1 MTERT
6 LLGLAAAGGVA
17 VGRAL
22 VSDEAP
28 ARAAGPGGPVEQ
40 ERAIVALAKVAAE
53 LAFSAGRLRDS
64 GLDGEAEILEASG
77 LIAQDVG
84 LVQAAVDAAATV
96 SAEAAVRQAAEAQ
109 AEVIAALPDPLLAA
123 RAADIREIGRRA
135 SGILARRQLRSA
147 DGPVVL
153 VARELGP
160 SELAELRLGDA
171 QIVGVA
177 LAAGAVTSHA
187 AIMARAFGVPMVVAA
202 GEELLKLDDVELV
215 VDGDSGTVVVAPAP
229 VTLRRTLADQGRRAR
244 RRREL
249 ERVRGL
255 PAVTRDGVSIRL
267 LCNAS
272 TAAEVEGGLAAG
284 AEGVGLLR
292 TELAFLDAS
301 RWPTEAEHVAALTP
315 PLSRLGGRVATVRTF
330 DFGADKTPPFLA
342 GDQRRGLEL
351 ALAHS
356 DALAAQLR
364 AILRAG
370 AGTKLRLL
378 LPMVE
383 TAQQLREVR
392 ELVVA
397 AAQEVGWIG
406 PLPAVGAMIETPNA
420 ARHALDIALE
430 ADFLS
435 IGTNDLVQYTLGLDR
450 ELPLASARTA
460 ADPTVLALIGMV
472 GTAGARMGLTVEVCG
487 EAASEPPLAALLIG
501 AGVTELSVAPSRL
514 DELRA
519 AVRSLDSVDAARVL
533 RKAVT
538 FDSGAAALEL
548 AAELLSDELGDEPR
562 EVLGGLDGV
571 VA

>member
-6 LLGLAAAGGVA
+6 LLGLAAAGGIA

-28 ARAAGPGGPVEQ
+28 ARDAGPGGPVEQ
-40 ERAIVALAKVAAE
+40 ERALVALAKVAAE

-64 GLDGEAEILEASG
+64 GLDAEADILEASG
-77 LIAQDVG
+77 LIAQDAG

-96 SAEAAVRQAAEAQ
+96 SAEAAVRQSAEEQ

-135 SGILARRQLRSA
+135 AAILAGRRLRTA

-187 AIMARAFGVPMVVAA
+187 AIMARAFGVPMVVGA
-202 GEELLKLDDVELV
+202 GEELLKIDNVELV
-215 VDGDSGTVVVAPAP
+215 VDGDSGTVVVAPTRETQARA
-229 VTLRRTLADQGRRAR
+229 VADLARRAR

-249 ERVRGL
+249 ALARGL

-267 LCNAS
+267 LCNAC
-272 TAAEVEGGLAAG
+272 TAAEVEAGLAAG

-292 TELAFLDAS
+292 TELAFLDAA
-301 RWPTEAEHVAALTP
+301 RWPTEAEHVAALAP
-315 PLSRLGGRVATVRTF
+315 PLSRLEGRVATVRTF
-330 DFGADKTPPFLA
+330 DFGADKTPPFLV
-342 GDQRRGLEL
+342 GEQRRGLDL
-351 ALAHS
+351 ALAHV

-370 AGTKLRLL
+370 AGTELRLL

-392 ELVVA
+392 ELLAVA
-397 AAQEVGWIG
+397 VQEVGWTG
-406 PLPAVGAMIETPNA
+406 PPPAVGAMIETPDA

-450 ELPLASARTA
+450 EQPLASARTA
-460 ADPTVLALIGMV
+460 ADPRVLALIRVV
-472 GTAGARMGLTVEVCG
+472 GTAGARTGLSVEVCG
-487 EAASEPPLAALLIG
+487 EAASEPPLAVLLIG
-501 AGVTELSVAPSRL
+501 AGVGELSVAPARL
-514 DELRA
+514 DEVRA
-519 AVRSLDSVDAARVL
+519 AVRSLDSVDAERVL
-533 RKAVT
+533 RRAVT
-538 FDSGAAALEL
+538 LESGAAALEL

>member
-6 LLGLAAAGGVA
+6 LLGLAAAGGIA

-22 VSDEAP
+22 VSDDAP
-28 ARAAGPGGPVEQ
+28 ARDACPGGPAEQ
-40 ERAIVALAKVAAE
+40 ERALVALAKVAAE

-135 SGILARRQLRSA
+135 AGILAGRQLRSA

-187 AIMARAFGVPMVVAA
+187 AIMARAFGVPMVVGA
-202 GEELLKLDDVELV
+202 GDELLGLDDVELV
-215 VDGDSGTVVVAPAP
+215 VDGYSGTVVVAPARE
-229 VTLRRTLADQGRRAR
+229 TLARTLADQARRAR
-244 RRREL
+244 RRRDL
-249 ERVRGL
+249 ERARGL

-267 LCNAS
+267 LCNAC
-272 TAAEVEGGLAAG
+272 TAAEVEAGLAAG

-292 TELAFLDAS
+292 TELAFLDAG
-301 RWPTEAEHVAALTP
+301 RWPTESEYIAALAP
-315 PLSRLGGRVATVRTF
+315 PLSRLEGRVATVRTF
-330 DFGADKTPPFLA
+330 DFGADKTPPFLV
-342 GDQRRGLEL
+342 GEQRRGLEL
-351 ALAHS
+351 ALAHTA
-356 DALAAQLR
+356 ALATQLR

-370 AGTKLRLL
+370 AGTELRLL
-378 LPMVE
+378 LPIVE

-392 ELVVA
+392 ELLA
-397 AAQEVGWIG
+397 AAVREVGWTG
-406 PLPAVGAMIETPNA
+406 PLPAVGAMIETPDA

-460 ADPTVLALIGMV
+460 ADPTVLALIRMV
-472 GTAGARMGLTVEVCG
+472 GTAGARAGLSVEVCG
-487 EAASEPPLAALLIG
+487 EAASEPPVAVLLIG
-501 AGVTELSVAPSRL
+501 AGVGELSVAPSRL
-514 DELRA
+514 DEVRA
-519 AVRSLDSVDAARVL
+519 AIRSLDSVDAARVL
-533 RKAVT
+533 RRAVT
-538 FDSGAAALEL
+538 VDSGAAALEL
-548 AAELLSDELGDEPR
+548 AAELLSDQLSDEPG